1 MAILEITEK
10 GKEHLLAIGDGTTLS
25 MRNHYVFKHYPEAYD
40 EWMPDSDRYVVWSMA
55 SSKRITLGT
64 GRTAAKAWRSA
75 YEYTLSHPVSTPKF
89 STDVFTE
96 GKYKT
101 WPKTAGPIPAKVEFS
116 PGKIIPIDT
125 PKKNLPI
132 LMMKTEEEFTPVSL
146 QTKLPSSIAHKA
158 DLTNQS
164 LVQHIGVAS
173 NCNVILQQAY
183 SSKGE
188 FGRKVRLVCKNCNKD
203 KVYLDEKVFHMTP
216 EGIVN
221 ELKEFCFAHRHDGGK
236 VTMPWNTVAV
246 PEPKEVVNF
255 RKFREA

>member
-25 MRNHYVFKHYPEAYD
+25 MRKHYVFKHYPEAY
-40 EWMPDSDRYVVWSMA
+40 EECMPDSDRYVVRSMA

-64 GRTAAKAWRSA
+64 GSTLDKAWSSA

-89 STDVFTE
+89 SSDVYTE

-101 WPKTAGPIPAKVEFS
+101 WPKTAGPIPATVEFS

-125 PKKNLPI
+125 KKYPI
-132 LMMKTEEEFTPVSL
+132 LMMKTEEEFKPVDL

-183 SSKGE
+183 SIKGE
-188 FGRKVRLVCKNCNKD
+188 FGRKVRLVCKKCNKD
-203 KVYLDEKVFHMTP
+203 RVYYNEKVFHMTM
-216 EGIVN
+216 EGIVD
-221 ELKEFCFAHRHDGGK
+221 ELKGFCFEHRHDGGK
-236 VTMPWNTVAV
+236 VHMPWNTVAV
-246 PEPKEVVNF
+246 PDPVEVANY